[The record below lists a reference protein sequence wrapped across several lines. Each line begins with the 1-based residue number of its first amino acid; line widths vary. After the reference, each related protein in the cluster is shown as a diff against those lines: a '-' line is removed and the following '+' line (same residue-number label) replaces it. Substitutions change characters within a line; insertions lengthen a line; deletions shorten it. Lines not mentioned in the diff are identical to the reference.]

1 MQRADTGKEINMDTK
16 QKKKKSA
23 PGSKQ
28 RVTAAKKPAPN
39 VPAPKKKKEQK
50 VKSTKDIVYLP
61 PKPFSRNRLML
72 HLATVAAVV
81 LALVLGLSVFF
92 KVDSDKITVSGAE
105 KYTAWNIAQASGIQ
119 NGDNLLTFNRA
130 KAAGKIK
137 KALKY
142 VKDVRIGIKLPDTVH
157 IDIVEVS
164 VTYAVKAQNGIWWL
178 VSSEGRVI
186 EKADESKID
195 TYTKVLGVQLEG
207 PKEGEQAVAYQEPQT
222 ATDPEGNLVPVT
234 VTAAERLSTALDVM
248 GYLEKNGIIGQVA
261 SIDVNDIGGI
271 QLWYGKQYQ
280 IELGD
285 KKDLSLKIA
294 SLKSALDAYL
304 KDHDSG
310 VLDITDP
317 PKVVYM
323 SFGPIE

>member
-1 MQRADTGKEINMDTK
+1 MDTK

-23 PGSKQ
+23 AGSKP
-28 RVTAAKKPAPN
+28 RAATPKKPAPK
-39 VPAPKKKKEQK
+39 PAQKASAPKKQKEQK

-61 PKPFSRNRLML
+61 PKPFSRNRLIL

-92 KVDSDKITVSGAE
+92 KVDAEKITVSGAD
-105 KYTAWNIAQASGIQ
+105 KYSAWNIAQASGIQ
-119 NGDNLLTFNRA
+119 DGDNLLIFNRA
-130 KAAGKIK
+130 KAAGMIK
-137 KALKY
+137 ETLKY
-142 VKDVRIGIKLPDTVH
+142 VKDVRIGIKLPDTVY

-164 VTYAVKAQNGIWWL
+164 ITYAVKAENGAWWL

-195 TYTKVLGVQLEG
+195 TYTKVLGVQLDA
-207 PKEGEQAVAYQEPQT
+207 PKEGEQAAAYQEPQT
-222 ATDPEGNLVPVT
+222 ATDPEGNLVPIT

-248 GYLEKNGIIGQVA
+248 GYLEKNGIIGEVA
-261 SIDVNDIGGI
+261 SIDVNDLGSL

-280 IELGD
+280 VELGD

-294 SLKSALDAYL
+294 SLKSALDEYL

-310 VLDITDP
+310 ILDITDP

-323 SFGPIE
+323 SS

>member
-1 MQRADTGKEINMDTK
+1 MDTK
-16 QKKKKSA
+16 QKKKKSTGGGK
-23 PGSKQ
+23 P
-28 RVTAAKKPAPN
+28 RTATPQKPAPK
-39 VPAPKKKKEQK
+39 PKQKAPVQTKKKEQP
-50 VKSTKDIVYLP
+50 VKTTKDVVYLP
-61 PKPFSRNRLML
+61 PKPFSRNRLIL

-92 KVDSDKITVSGAE
+92 KVDAEKITVSGAN
-105 KYTAWNIAQASGIQ
+105 KYTPWNIAQASGIQ
-119 NGDNLLTFNRA
+119 DGDNLLTFNRA

-164 VTYAVKAQNGIWWL
+164 VTYAVKAENGIWWL
-178 VSSEGRVI
+178 VSSDGRVI

-195 TYTKVLGVQLEG
+195 TYTKVLGVQLEA
-207 PKEGEQAVAYQEPQT
+207 PKEGEQAIAYQEPQT
-222 ATDPEGNLVPVT
+222 ATDPDGNLVPIT
-234 VTAAERLSTALDVM
+234 VTAAERLSTALDIM
-248 GYLEKNGIIGQVA
+248 GYLENNSIIGKIA
-261 SIDVNDIGGI
+261 SIDVNDLGGL

-280 IELGD
+280 VELGD

-294 SLKSALDAYL
+294 YLKSALDQYL
-304 KDHDSG
+304 KTHDSG
-310 VLDITDP
+310 ILDITNP

-323 SFGPIE
+323 SF